1 MNEGGCYY
9 LGSLGQWLSMRHG
22 FGPYRTFSTIWK
34 RCDHQIWSGECA
46 IGIWWIKAKDVAKYS
61 TMHRTTPHNKEFSI
75 PQASIVLSLE
85 TLARKS
91 ETYKTGDVKDLKEVR
106 IGHLQAKIPMHRA
119 TTKSYSIPVNTG

>member
-1 MNEGGCYY
+1 
-9 LGSLGQWLSMRHG
+9 MRHG
-22 FGPYRTFSTIWK
+22 FGPYRTFSNIWK
-34 RCDHQIWSGECA
+34 RDHQIWSGECA

-106 IGHLQAKIPMHRA
+106 KDTYKQKYPCTEQQQNHTQFQ
-119 TTKSYSIPVNTG
+119 SIRDNEDQIYPPALHN